1 MRADPSP
8 AHLPVLLVEDDR
20 LFAAT
25 LRLGLEAAG
34 LQVVLAPSAEDALK
48 FLETA
53 TVRLAIIDEGL
64 PGCSGI
70 EFATHLR
77 ERYGL
82 PFIFL
87 TACNKQDCVERAIG
101 EGALAYLV
109 KPVDVAQLLPMIS
122 TALARSAE
130 LGGLKANRDQLQS
143 ALDQE
148 RDISIATGIVMAR
161 LDIDHRAAFEL
172 LRRAARSSRRKLADV
187 ARELILNRGTA
198 LHPETCP
205 TP

>member
-1 MRADPSP
+1 MRADPLTTV
-8 AHLPVLLVEDDR
+8 LPVLLVEDDR

-34 LQVVLAPSAEDALK
+34 LQVYLAPSAEDALA
-48 FLETA
+48 LLDTVA
-53 TVRLAIIDEGL
+53 VRLAIIDEGL
-64 PGCSGI
+64 PGCSGV
-70 EFATHLR
+70 EFAARLR
-77 ERYGL
+77 ERHGL

-87 TACNKQDCVERAIG
+87 TACNSSACVERAIG
-101 EGALAYLV
+101 EGALAFLV

-130 LGGLKANRDQLQS
+130 LADLRANRDQLQS

-161 LDIDHRAAFEL
+161 LNIDHQAAFEL
-172 LRRAARSSRRKLADV
+172 LRRAARSSRRKLAEV
-187 ARELILNRGTA
+187 ARELVVSRGTA
-198 LHPETCP
+198 LQHETCMP
-205 TP
+205 